1 MRQLV
6 NCKMPGVLVCKHF
19 SHQCQDVRLTEM
31 QRMTSPKDFFKRDS
45 YFILLMAYVN
55 QGLC

>member
-1 MRQLV
+1 M
-6 NCKMPGVLVCKHF
+6 CKMPGVLVCKHF
-19 SHQCQDVRLTEM
+19 SHHCQDVRLTEM